1 MINNTQV
8 NGNIAVAVRGT
19 CNFSQKALNAQNAG
33 ATALI
38 IINNLGT
45 SPMALGA
52 GTGSGSITIPVIMI
66 SQVDGANLL
75 SALSNNEPSTGLLG
89 VQKEWIES
97 FTLNGVTTTS
107 GDNNGY
113 LGIDGTNALTLGQGQ
128 SYNFSLTPGFSNQSL
143 PEYTR
148 VWLDAN
154 QDGTFGAGELIY
166 DQGSSSF
173 GVLNA
178 SLTIPASS
186 SLGNTRMRVQLA
198 YQGEG
203 QTTLPSNC
211 GDFIWGEVEDY
222 CVMIDE
228 STTGV
233 EEVISFKDAIKVYP
247 NPSSNKIYFE
257 NKKLAG
263 QSKINI
269 TNMVGKTIT
278 SIDFKADHVVLDV
291 SSLPSGTYFYAVV
304 DTSGKLLITD
314 KLVVVK

>member
-1 MINNTQV
+1 
-8 NGNIAVAVRGT
+8 
-19 CNFSQKALNAQNAG
+19 
-33 ATALI
+33 
-38 IINNLGT
+38 
-45 SPMALGA
+45 
-52 GTGSGSITIPVIMI
+52 
-66 SQVDGANLL
+66 
-75 SALSNNEPSTGLLG
+75 
-89 VQKEWIES
+89 
-97 FTLNGVTTTS
+97 
-107 GDNNGY
+107 
-113 LGIDGTNALTLGQGQ
+113 
-128 SYNFSLTPGFSNQSL
+128 
-143 PEYTR
+143 
-148 VWLDAN
+148 
-154 QDGTFGAGELIY
+154 
-166 DQGSSSF
+166 
-173 GVLNA
+173 
-178 SLTIPASS
+178 
-186 SLGNTRMRVQLA
+186 MRVQLA